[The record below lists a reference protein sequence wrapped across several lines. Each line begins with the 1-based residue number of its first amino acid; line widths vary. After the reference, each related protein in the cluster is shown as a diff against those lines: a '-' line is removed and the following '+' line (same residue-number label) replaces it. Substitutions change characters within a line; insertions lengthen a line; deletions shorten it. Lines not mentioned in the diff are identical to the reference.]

1 MPEAPERRG
10 AGTADAGP
18 PWLFMPS
25 ITRTIHVDH
34 RYMEWVMDAVS
45 GADAVLKEM
54 GGKPAID

>member
-1 MPEAPERRG
+1 
-10 AGTADAGP
+10 
-18 PWLFMPS
+18 MPS